1 MSRIQR
7 TNWII
12 AVALG
17 GLIAAGCAQLD
28 DLPTLTKADLKFR
41 PAQSSKIFS
50 VGGELITSMHG
61 VENRTVVEKLKTIP
75 KHLQRAVIAIEDER
89 FYEHDGVDV
98 RAVIRAALKNAS
110 SGRIEEG
117 GSTITQQYVKNSII
131 APGEVADKTI
141 ERKIDEAALARQL
154 EKALPKKEILRRYL
168 NTVYFGKGAYGVQA
182 AAETF
187 FSKPVWRLNVRESAL
202 LAGVIRSPESYNPV
216 ERPKAAL
223 RRRNLVLRK
232 MAALGWLKHGD
243 AKAPRKTGL
252 KLHLGEDDSRYPA
265 PYFVDYIQRLIQ
277 FDPRFE
283 DLGKTWQDRQHAMFT
298 GGLKIYTTVDLVMQA
313 AAERAVDGVLTYPT
327 DPYGSLV
334 AIDPATGEI
343 KAMVGGRDFFAKEK
357 EDKFAKTNL
366 AVSAEPGLA
375 SKKEG
380 GTAPGTGRQ
389 AGSAFKP
396 FALVTAIEQGIP
408 LSEVYKGGSSITFPG
423 ADNGADYTVQNYEGS
438 SYSDMSLLEAT
449 VKSVNVVYAQ
459 LGEEIGPQS
468 VVDTAEEMGIRTPL
482 GAYLSA
488 VLGTNSVNPLGMA
501 SGYGTLANNGEHHP
515 PVAIT
520 RIEDPTGKL
529 LYKDKSRSRLAVDPT
544 AAYIT
549 TTALEQV
556 ITRGTAATSGQVGRP
571 AAGKTGTA
579 QEYRDA
585 WFVGYT
591 PDLVAAVWVGYPS
604 GQIEMKAGCSVTFI
618 GEREVC
624 RNTRIT
630 VTGGS
635 WPTMIWRSFMVEA
648 LSGVAATVFAAPA
661 GGGYVT
667 VTIDTR
673 TGCLVSTTTPLEA
686 RSSATFTP
694 STVPTESCPIA
705 GEGVKVPDVVG
716 FPAGEAAGI
725 LSSQGFNVSQTTQE
739 SADYAPGR
747 VIRQT
752 PAGGATG
759 AEGMTVE
766 IVVSTGPSTNGVP
779 SVIGMSRSAAQSTL
793 QDAGFRASIITEKE
807 GPSWK
812 SSRGHV
818 WKQAPN
824 SGADGSKGSTVT
836 IWVNPG

>member
-1 MSRIQR
+1 MHR
-7 TNWII
+7 TLRTRWII

-17 GLIAAGCAQLD
+17 GLIAAGCAQLEN
-28 DLPTLTKADLKFR
+28 LPRLTEADLRFR

-50 VGGELITSMHG
+50 AGGELITSMHG
-61 VENRTVVEKLKTIP
+61 VENRTVVQKLKTIP

-89 FYEHDGVDV
+89 YYEHDGVDF
-98 RAVIRAALKNAS
+98 RAIIRAALRNAS
-110 SGRIEEG
+110 SGQIEEG

-131 APGEVADKTI
+131 APGEVADKTL

-154 EKALPKKEILRRYL
+154 EKALNKKEILRRYL

-182 AAETF
+182 AAKTF
-187 FSKPVWRLNVRESAL
+187 FSKPVWRLGVRESAL
-202 LAGVIRSPESYNPV
+202 LAGLIRSPESYDPIDH
-216 ERPKAAL
+216 PKRAL

-232 MAALGWLKHGD
+232 MDDLGWLKPRD
-243 AKAPRKTGL
+243 ANVRKKDGL
-252 KLHLGEDDSRYPA
+252 KLHVAADDSRYPA

-283 DLGKTWQDRQHAMFT
+283 DLGKTWKDRQHSLFT
-298 GGLKIYTTVDLVMQA
+298 GGLKIYTTVDLEMQA
-313 AAERAVDGVLTYPT
+313 AAERAVDSVLTYPS

-334 AIDPATGEI
+334 AIDPETGQI
-343 KAMVGGRDFFAKEK
+343 KAMVGGRDFFAPKK
-357 EDKFAKTNL
+357 KDKFAKTNL
-366 AVSAEPGLA
+366 AVAAEPGLA
-375 SKKEG
+375 AKKQG
-380 GTAPGTGRQ
+380 GTAPGSGRQ

-408 LSEVYKGGSSITFPG
+408 LSKVYKGGSSITFPG
-423 ADNGADYTVQNYEGS
+423 ADNGGDYTVQNYEGA
-438 SYSDMSLLEAT
+438 SYSSMSLLEAT
-449 VKSVNVVYAQ
+449 VNSVNVVYAQ
-459 LGEEIGPQS
+459 LGLEIGPQS
-468 VVDTAEEMGIRTPL
+468 VVDNAEDMGIRTPL

-520 RIEDPTGKL
+520 RIEDPTGKV
-529 LYKDKSRSRLAVDPT
+529 LYRDKSKSRVAVDPT

-556 ITRGTAATSGQVGRP
+556 ISRGTAAASGPIGRP

-591 PDLVAAVWVGYPS
+591 PDLVAAVWVGYPE
-604 GQIEMKAGCSVTFI
+604 GQIEMKTSCSVTFL

-624 RNTRIT
+624 RPTRLQ

-635 WPTMIWRSFMVEA
+635 WPTMIWHNFMVAA
-648 LSGVAATVFAAPA
+648 LTGVPATDFTAPV

-673 TGCLVSTTTPLEA
+673 TGCLTSTTTPLEF

-694 STVPTESCPIA
+694 STVPTKSCPIA
-705 GEGVKVPDVVG
+705 GEGVRVPDVVG
-716 FPAGEAAGI
+716 FPAGEAARI
-725 LSSQGFNVSQTTQE
+725 LTESGFAVTQAVEESSR
-739 SADYAPGR
+739 YAPGR
-747 VIRQT
+747 VVRQT
-752 PAGGATG
+752 PGAGSTA
-759 AEGMTVE
+759 AEGGTVE
-766 IVVSTGPSTNGVP
+766 IVVSTAPATSSVP
-779 SVIGMSRSAAQSTL
+779 SVLGMSRSAAQSTL
-793 QDAGFRASIITEKE
+793 QQAGFGASVITAKE
-807 GPSWK
+807 GPNWK
-812 SSRGHV
+812 SNRGRV
-818 WKQAPN
+818 WKQSPS
-824 SGADGSKGSTVT
+824 SGASGNNGSKVT

>member
-1 MSRIQR
+1 MARFHR
-7 TNWII
+7 TRWII

-17 GLIAAGCAQLD
+17 GLIVAGCAQLEN
-28 DLPTLTKADLKFR
+28 LPTLTKADLKFR
-41 PAQSSKIFS
+41 PAQSSQIFS

-75 KHLQRAVIAIEDER
+75 RHLQRAVIAIEDER
-89 FYEHDGVDV
+89 FYEHDGVDLRAIV
-98 RAVIRAALKNAS
+98 RATLKNVS

-131 APGEVADKTI
+131 APGEVAEKTI

-182 AAETF
+182 AAKTF
-187 FSKPVWRLNVRESAL
+187 FSKPVWRLDVRESAL
-202 LAGVIRSPESYNPV
+202 LAGLIRSPETYSPV
-216 ERPKAAL
+216 KRPKAAK

-232 MAALGWLKHGD
+232 MDELGWLKPAD
-243 AKAPRKTGL
+243 AKKPKNDGL
-252 KLHLGEDDSRYPA
+252 KLRLGEDNSRYPA

-283 DLGKTWQDRQHAMFT
+283 SLGKSWQDRQHALFT
-298 GGLKIYTTVDLVMQA
+298 GGLKIFTTVDLEMQA
-313 AAERAVDGVLTYPT
+313 AAERAVDSVLTYPT

-334 AIDPATGEI
+334 AIDPATGHV
-343 KAMVGGRDFFAKEK
+343 KAMVGGRDFFAKKK

-366 AVSAEPGLA
+366 AVAAEPGLA
-375 SKKEG
+375 SKKDG
-380 GTAPGTGRQ
+380 GTAPGSGRQ

-396 FALVTAIEQGIP
+396 FALVTAIEEGIS
-408 LSEVYKGGSSITFPG
+408 LSQVYKGGSSITFPG

-438 SYSDMSLLEAT
+438 SYGDMSLLEAT

-459 LGEEIGPQS
+459 LGEDVGAQS
-468 VVDTAEEMGIRTPL
+468 VVNTAEEMGIRTPL

-501 SGYGTLANNGEHHP
+501 SGYGTIANNGQHHP

-520 RIEDPTGKL
+520 RIEDPTGKV
-529 LYKDKSRSRLAVDPT
+529 LYRDRSRSKLAVDPT

-556 ITRGTAATSGQVGRP
+556 ITRGTAASNGQISRP

-591 PDLVAAVWVGYPS
+591 PDLVAAVWVGYPE
-604 GQIEMKAGCSVTFI
+604 GQIEMKSGCSVTFI

-635 WPTMIWRSFMVEA
+635 WPTMIWRNFMVEA
-648 LSGVAATVFAAPA
+648 LSGVPATDFAAPS

-673 TGCLVSTTTPLEA
+673 TGCLASKTTPLDS
-686 RSSATFTP
+686 RSSATFIS

-705 GEGVKVPDVVG
+705 GEGVGIPDVVG
-716 FPAGEAAGI
+716 FPVGEAARI
-725 LSSQGFNVSQTTQE
+725 LRDNGFSVSQATEE
-739 SADYAPGR
+739 STDYPPGR

-752 PAGGATG
+752 PAGGSTG
-759 AEGMTVE
+759 AEGITVE
-766 IVVSTGPSTNGVP
+766 IVVSTNPSTISVP
-779 SVIGMSRSAAQSTL
+779 SVLGMSRSAAQSTL
-793 QDAGFRASIITEKE
+793 QNAGFQASVITEKE
-807 GPSWK
+807 GPSWR
-812 SSRGHV
+812 SSRGQV
-818 WKQAPN
+818 WKQSPS
-824 SGADGSKGSTVT
+824 SGANGSDGSTVT
-836 IWVNPG
+836 IWINPG